1 MSLKD
6 KLLYPGLVTVFGGL
20 IVLFIGQQFITLSDN
35 THVEQKPKTIVEEPT
50 TKMVVEDIAQ
60 EPAISNGR
68 FYIQTGRTY
77 DLFEGDLSLTL
88 PTWLEYSNSKIE
100 LKLSSKG
107 KEIVSYKDLS
117 IGDKVF
123 YENYE
128 ITFIDTEKNITTY
141 DVTLKILEL

>member
-1 MSLKD
+1 MNCKD
-6 KLLYPGLVTVFGGL
+6 KLLYPSLVTVFGGL
-20 IVLFIGQQFITLSDN
+20 IVLFIGQQFITSSDN
-35 THVEQKPKTIVEEPT
+35 AHVEQKPMEAVEEPI
-50 TKMVVEDIAQ
+50 TKMVVEDIAK

-100 LKLSSKG
+100 LKLSLKG
-107 KEIVSYKDLS
+107 KETVSYKNLS